1 MEMRR
6 PRSDPASPVGTE
18 RPVMVVASPTSA
30 GEAVAAL
37 RGAGVR
43 GHVEVVHGGAEA
55 LDHLSPQVPS
65 DPHRDELP
73 SFVVVDLDMPA
84 GHARRLLRKVRGS
97 RRTCALPLIVLAR
110 SVRSPGLA
118 ESLDEGASIGL
129 LKPLTAPSLAYALR
143 SIGLGR
149 LLFEPAAE
157 AAVDGR
163 LVLTAAPSLVQ

>member
-1 MEMRR
+1 MEMFR
-6 PRSDPASPVGTE
+6 PRSDPAALGAG

-43 GHVEVVHGGAEA
+43 GHVEVVHDGLEA
-55 LDHLSPQVPS
+55 LDHLYPQVTS
-65 DPHRDELP
+65 DPPRDELP
-73 SFVVVDLDMPA
+73 SFIVVDLDLPA

-97 RRTCALPLIVLAR
+97 GRTRVLPLIVLAT
-110 SVRSPGLA
+110 SVRSRGLS

-129 LKPLTAPSLAYALR
+129 LKPLTALSLKQALR

-149 LLFEPAAE
+149 LLFESDTSAV
-157 AAVDGR
+157 VDGR
-163 LVLTAAPSLVQ
+163 LVLAGASSLVQ